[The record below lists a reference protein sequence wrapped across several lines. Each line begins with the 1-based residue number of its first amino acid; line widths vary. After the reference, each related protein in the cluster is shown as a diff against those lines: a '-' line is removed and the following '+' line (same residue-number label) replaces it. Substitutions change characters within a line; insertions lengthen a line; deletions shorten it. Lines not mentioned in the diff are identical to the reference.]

1 MKYLRKSI
9 HAFELFNI
17 FLMNKS
23 CSVKSLA
30 YFILY
35 ALSLYLFRDI
45 SNGNMLFRTFAPY

>member
-1 MKYLRKSI
+1 
-9 HAFELFNI
+9 
-17 FLMNKS
+17 MNKS